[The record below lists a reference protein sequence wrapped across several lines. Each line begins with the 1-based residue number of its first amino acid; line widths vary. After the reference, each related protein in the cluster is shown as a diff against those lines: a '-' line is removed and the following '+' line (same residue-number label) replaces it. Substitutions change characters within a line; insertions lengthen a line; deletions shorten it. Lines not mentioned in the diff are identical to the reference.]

1 MYPELEDVM
10 ADLYYYRAL
19 AYIDTGNL
27 TEAEADLREM
37 NDKRTQLSYRCG
49 EAIHDLTWLR
59 LGDFYR
65 THLRDNA
72 RALEAYLNVCNRT
85 TWAPWGSPTKPVS
98 TGGSETLVKAT
109 RAASEIL
116 RKQGKLGEVRK
127 LESNL
132 AEAQAEA
139 AAAMLK

>member
-19 AYIDTGNL
+19 AYIHTGNL
-27 TEAEADLREM
+27 AAAEADLREM
-37 NDKRTQLSYRCG
+37 NDKRAQLSYRCG

-65 THLRDNA
+65 THLKDDA

-85 TWAPWGSPTKPVS
+85 TWAPWGTPQKPVS

-116 RKQGKLGEVRK
+116 RKQGKLQEVKK

-132 AEAQAEA
+132 AKAQAEA
-139 AAAMLK
+139 AADMLK